1 MTMTDDPWRLE
12 VCTSAYIAIVRCRE
26 GGKYGSRVLKVYEK
40 KLEPANSSF
49 SGYSVLCAT
58 TTCPQAPR
66 PSGKGLGNF

>member
-26 GGKYGSRVLKVYEK
+26 GGNSFPRVLKVYYYEK

-49 SGYSVLCAT
+49 SGYSVRG
-58 TTCPQAPR
+58 APR
-66 PSGKGLGNF
+66 